1 MEGDSRLL
9 KVLAR
14 GITNRDILGT
24 NIGTERERMVQIIEE
39 RKGEYG

>member
-1 MEGDSRLL
+1 VNVNVNVEGDSWVL

-24 NIGTERERMVQIIEE
+24 NIGTETEKRTSN
-39 RKGEYG
+39 